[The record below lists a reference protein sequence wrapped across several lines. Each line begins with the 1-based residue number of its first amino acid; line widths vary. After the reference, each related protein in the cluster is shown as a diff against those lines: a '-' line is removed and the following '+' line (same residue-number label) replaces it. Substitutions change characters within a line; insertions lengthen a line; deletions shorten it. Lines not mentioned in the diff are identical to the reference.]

1 MRSFTQR
8 LTTARVT
15 PIGKEGRT
23 PAQEKILTN
32 RPDYNIFKTLAH
44 HPQLYQS
51 WGSLGQYLLSGSTL
65 PERDRE
71 IIILRMG
78 WLCQAPYE
86 WSQHARIAK
95 ASANMSDAEV
105 RRVAAG
111 VSAHGWSDFERTL
124 IRMVDELRYEA
135 MIGGATWAQLLAQY
149 SLEQTIDALYTAGQ
163 YQLVSMALN
172 SLGVQLDPVLDDRI
186 PSDLEMPQLASEPVA
201 PRLTRPRVT
210 PLTLQEMTDEQRKL
224 TAPQLHDGQLP
235 NLYATLAVHAQLY
248 GPRFR
253 FGRYVQ
259 RESGLPAKMRELL
272 ILRTA
277 CLMHTEYEWAHHAR
291 IAQEVGIARADIA
304 RVKEG
309 PHAGQW
315 SEEQRAVLQAA
326 DELRA
331 EAFIADQTWSTLLKF
346 YDTAGMLEIIFTVG
360 GYAMTG
366 LAINSLGIQVES
378 SYR

>member
-1 MRSFTQR
+1 MKSFTPR
-8 LTTARVT
+8 LTTARVA
-15 PIGKEGRT
+15 PIGRDSRT

-44 HPQLYQS
+44 HPKLYER

-65 PERDRE
+65 PARDRE

-105 RRVAAG
+105 RRVAEGERAD
-111 VSAHGWSDFERTL
+111 GWSDFERTL

-135 MIGGATWAQLLAQY
+135 MIGGATWAQLLARY
-149 SLEQTIDALYTAGQ
+149 SVPQTIDALYTAGQ

-172 SLGVQLDPVLDDRI
+172 SLGVQLDPALDDRI
-186 PSDLEMPQLASEPVA
+186 PADLELPQLASKPRA
-201 PRLTRPRVT
+201 PRLTTPRVS
-210 PLTLQEMTDEQRKL
+210 PLTLGEMTEEQRHL
-224 TAPQLHDGQLP
+224 TAPQTHDGQLL
-235 NLYATLAVHAQLY
+235 NLYATMAVHTQLY
-248 GPRFR
+248 EPRLR

-259 RESGLPAKMRELL
+259 RESGLPTKMRELL

-291 IAQEVGIARADIA
+291 IAQEIGLAQDDIA

-309 PHAGQW
+309 PQATQW
-315 SEEQRAVLQAA
+315 NEEQRAILQAA

-331 EAFIADQTWSTLLKF
+331 EAFIADPTWSTLLRF
-346 YDTAGMLEIIFTVG
+346 YDTAAMLEIIFTVG